1 MTDTGSHLN
10 NASNDSSNRPA
21 DATGEQGSLTFFQM
35 VHSVGASFFG
45 VQSDENR
52 ERDFKR
58 GKASQFIAVAILMT
72 IVWYGSIALLV
83 HVVLGNK

>member
-1 MTDTGSHLN
+1 MIDTRPHLN
-10 NASNDSSNRPA
+10 SHPNGSSEPSA
-21 DATGEQGSLTFFQM
+21 DAEQGSLSFFQM

-83 HVVLGNK
+83 HVVLGDN